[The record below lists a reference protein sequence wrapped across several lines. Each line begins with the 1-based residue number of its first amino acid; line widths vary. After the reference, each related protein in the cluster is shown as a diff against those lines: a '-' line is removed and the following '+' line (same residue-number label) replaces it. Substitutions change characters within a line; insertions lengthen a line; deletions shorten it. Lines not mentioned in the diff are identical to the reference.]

1 METETIRQY
10 TRDYSYIEGLQ
21 QACCV
26 RYRLDRRDGVLWL
39 AVGSTSRQLRGV
51 SEERAAELL
60 LFLYEN
66 AVGEQMMDAVLEDVC
81 GPLVLPPM
89 GREER

>member
-26 RYRLDRRDGVLWL
+26 KYRLYREDGVLRL
-39 AVGSTSRQLRGV
+39 AVGSASRRLRGI
-51 SEERAAELL
+51 SEGCAEDLL

-66 AVGEQMMDAVLEDVC
+66 AVGEQAMDAVLEDVC
-81 GPLVLPPM
+81 GPLVMPPM